1 MNSTA
6 FKKGL
11 HDGVPIGLGYFAVS
25 FTFGM
30 MAVAGGISIAA
41 AVLISL
47 TNLTSA
53 GQFAGIGIIFA
64 SGSLWEMALTQL
76 VINLRYCLMSF
87 SLSQKL
93 ERGVSTGHRL
103 AVAFGVTDEI
113 FGVSASQE
121 GRVSPW
127 YNYGVMAVAI
137 PGWTLGTLVGAVS
150 GNLLPDFLVSAL
162 SVAIYGMFLA
172 VIIPPAKK
180 NRAILGV
187 VIGAMAVSTIF
198 AVVPVLNKVSAGF
211 VIIITTV
218 LVAGIA
224 AYFCP
229 SRKRRRRR
237 EMKPNIYV
245 YILVMAG
252 VTYLIRMLPL
262 VLFKKEITSP
272 FVKSFLYYVPYACL
286 AAMTFPAILTATAG
300 GILSGV
306 VGLVVALIV
315 AYKEKSLLTVAL
327 FACAAVFIAE
337 RIMGFVM

>member
-137 PGWTLGTLVGAVS
+137 PGWTLGTLVGAE
-150 GNLLPDFLVSAL
+150 DFLVSAL

-229 SRKRRRRR
+229 VP
-237 EMKPNIYV
+237 EE
-245 YILVMAG
+245 
-252 VTYLIRMLPL
+252 
-262 VLFKKEITSP
+262 KE
-272 FVKSFLYYVPYACL
+272 A
-286 AAMTFPAILTATAG
+286 
-300 GILSGV
+300 
-306 VGLVVALIV
+306 
-315 AYKEKSLLTVAL
+315 
-327 FACAAVFIAE
+327 
-337 RIMGFVM
+337 